1 MSKEE
6 AQTESSDDDSSTFS
20 EEFVNEQNPQVFEKA
35 AELLNVVDVYN
46 IASSVGQEFER
57 LTDAF
62 GGAVFVGVMPK
73 IIRILELLETFA
85 AQNVGGGDKM
95 TELAATVQKLQ
106 LDSRLKDQKQQE
118 EIEIVEAA
126 WKDETRGLMETVAT
140 LEEDN
145 RKLTLLLTEKMEEE
159 NANMLN
165 FIPSEQQGSSVSKLQ
180 EQIQKQRDEI
190 RARNRIIE
198 EKNAESEATCCY
210 EYNNIHPQLQLQVN
224 RMGKLNVEVRRKIT
238 ILEQQGKNLIQ
249 QKSELESRLQ
259 GQPALVTDM
268 KISSSPHPKPVKTEA
283 ASCSTQDDKWPGD
296 PLLANKLVI
305 DLSDPNRPRYTLQE
319 LQEVLN
325 DRNKLKARCFLLEE
339 ELRYFKGDDSWE
351 ELGDAELQ
359 QSKQQSE
366 KNNNLPQQSGIRRFF
381 SYITG
386 GGGEGLWKRNEV
398 TKETSPKRHQ
408 VVEEDNTNLLDTD
421 DLDQLIPDLTV
432 PPAQDMTELGA
443 SSC

>member
-6 AQTESSDDDSSTFS
+6 AQTESSDEDSSTFS

-126 WKDETRGLMETVAT
+126 WKDETRGLMETVST

-145 RKLTLLLTEKMEEE
+145 RKLTSLLTEKMEEE

-190 RARNRIIE
+190 RARNRTIE
-198 EKNAESEATCCY
+198 EKNAESEA
-210 EYNNIHPQLQLQVN
+210 LQLQVN
-224 RMGKLNVEVRRKIT
+224 RMGKLNVEIRRKIS

-268 KISSSPHPKPVKTEA
+268 KLSSSPHPKPVKTEA

-386 GGGEGLWKRNEV
+386 GGGGEGLWKRNEA
-398 TKETSPKRHQ
+398 TKETTNKRHQ

-432 PPAQDMTELGA
+432 PPAQDMAELGA
-443 SSC
+443 TSC